1 MDIQRMLD
9 EAKVQYDKGSMW
21 KFNKILHSIL
31 DETEDQSE
39 FPGVY
44 IVVETHGG
52 PEYATVCLDEDGEVV
67 TFDSRKD
74 ARKFADEECQMGIL
88 VEV

>member
-1 MDIQRMLD
+1 MDIQRMID

-39 FPGVY
+39 FSGVY

-52 PEYATVCLDEDGEVV
+52 PEYAAVCLDEDGEVA
-67 TFDSRKD
+67 TFDSRKK
-74 ARKFADEECQMGIL
+74 AREFADEECQMGIL